1 MGLIVFLIVDVLLGW
16 GIYGDSFI
24 DLITFQGS
32 EFHAT
37 TAQSI
42 THGILSLVALG
53 VILNI
58 YKDDKPENK
67 DKSSDSKPT

>member
-1 MGLIVFLIVDVLLGW
+1 MAVIVFLIVDLLLGW
-16 GIYGDSFI
+16 GIYGDSFF

-42 THGILSLVALG
+42 TYGILSFIALG
-53 VILNI
+53 VVMNI
-58 YKDDKPENK
+58 FKDDESEEKNNGAEK
-67 DKSSDSKPT
+67 